1 MAVITIRNLD
11 DQVKTRLRV
20 RAASH
25 NRSMEEEARII
36 LSEALEDS
44 ARGTKGLGSLIH
56 SRFAAEGGVELVIP
70 KRNQRQRK
78 RETME

>member
-1 MAVITIRNLD
+1 
-11 DQVKTRLRV
+11 
-20 RAASH
+20 
-25 NRSMEEEARII
+25 MEEEARII